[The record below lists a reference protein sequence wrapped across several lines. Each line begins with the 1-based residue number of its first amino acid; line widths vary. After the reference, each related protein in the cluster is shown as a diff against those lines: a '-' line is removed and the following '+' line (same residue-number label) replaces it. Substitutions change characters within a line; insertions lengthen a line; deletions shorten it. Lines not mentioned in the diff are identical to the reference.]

1 MSEYVTQSRD
11 TSEKVERFWFERLR
25 GMEPW
30 QKLQMVAR
38 LNRQT
43 LELALVGLRRRYP
56 DATGRELR
64 LRLAANRYDRDTM
77 IRAFGWDPLA
87 RVQ

>member
-11 TSEKVERFWFERLR
+11 TSEKVEQFWFDRMR
-25 GMEPW
+25 AMEPW
-30 QKLQMVAR
+30 QKLEMVAR

-43 LELALVGLRRRYP
+43 EQLALAGLRKRFP
-56 DATGRELR
+56 NATERELR
-64 LRLAANRYDRDTM
+64 LRVAAIRYDRQTM

-87 RVQ
+87 QP